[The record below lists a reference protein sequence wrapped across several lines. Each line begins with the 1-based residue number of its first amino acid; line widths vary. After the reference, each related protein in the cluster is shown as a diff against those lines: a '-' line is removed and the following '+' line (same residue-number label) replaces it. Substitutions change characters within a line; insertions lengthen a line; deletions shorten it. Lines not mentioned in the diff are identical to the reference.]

1 MPLEGCL
8 LISEQKIPKSALRI
22 LRIVL
27 ALGMLGFLL
36 VKVGHAKPLQRL
48 AMANPLYIGLAVSV
62 VIVDGLIR
70 AWNWCQLVR
79 AMHFGRPA
87 PYRTLLTIYWA
98 GSFLGQFV
106 PSTVG
111 TDALRAMIAARN
123 VGGHASTHGA
133 AVVMLNGISLTTGC
147 LAGLVSALWLAS
159 IGQAGNLRLPA
170 VALFAMA
177 LGAAV
182 VGYTVLR
189 TQRGL
194 LLLLMRRMHGKW
206 RKLRR
211 GLRRFMHRL
220 LVFERYDVKITPIVT
235 VAFVTLA
242 TRATMYALVGL
253 AVGVTLP
260 FPAWLALVPAYSLSG
275 LLPYNVSGY
284 GGDQAAIVYI
294 LTGFGTGGGEALAFA
309 LIVPLITVGFNMLG
323 GLAVLFGGLTMNVRP
338 PVSKPVQGNREGL

>member
-1 MPLEGCL
+1 MVTSMQRTSASL
-8 LISEQKIPKSALRI
+8 LRVFRI
-22 LRIVL
+22 AL
-27 ALGMLGFLL
+27 ALGMLIFLV
-36 VKVGHAKPLQRL
+36 VKIGHTKPLQRL
-48 AMANPLYIGLAVSV
+48 AMASPLYIALAIGI

-87 PYRTLLTIYWA
+87 PYRTLLSIYWS

-133 AVVMLNGISLTTGC
+133 AVVMLNAISLASGC
-147 LAGLVSALWLAS
+147 LAGLASGFWLAS
-159 IGQAGNLRLPA
+159 TGQAGALRLPA
-170 VALFAMA
+170 MALFAMA
-177 LGAAV
+177 LSAAV
-182 VGYTVLR
+182 VGYVLLR
-189 TQRGL
+189 SQRGL
-194 LLLLMRRMHGKW
+194 LLRLLRRMHGKW

-220 LVFERYDVKITPIVT
+220 LIFERYDVKVTPIIA
-235 VAFVTLA
+235 VAFFTLV
-242 TRATMYALVGL
+242 TRASMYALVGL

-294 LTGFGTGGGEALAFA
+294 LTGFGATGGDALAFA
-309 LIVPLITVGFNMLG
+309 LIVPLITVSFNMLG
-323 GLAVLFGGLTMNVRP
+323 GLSVLFGGLSMNARP
-338 PVSKPVQGNREGL
+338 VTPQTAAGNKQIL